1 MVGGL
6 SLPNAT
12 KRDFQDTTEL
22 HCSERMR
29 CKPSKITKIETKTCI
44 FWWTKI
50 PESPQLHSFR
60 IMFFCKGMWWNY
72 KMNGPARKSVK
83 SLGILVVSFCFDAIG
98 KHSAKYQV
106 ILSATLGFYV
116 NFNNTSLGFAVVS
129 RVLSF
134 RLRSSFRDLL
144 TWHLK
149 RTSVS
154 IWGSCRHSQVILM
167 KNAAS
172 KTANYG
178 ILNVRWYQKSWSK
191 TILYSFG
198 PKWSWCCCRSP
209 MWLALPV
216 EASKAD
222 GAGNCKEKIWIQGTT
237 LRLQTLD
244 TETFIAR
251 WSKFQ
256 NVIGSVILQGKAPGW
271 PVIFGWVNLKWLN
284 FDLGIHA

>member
-60 IMFFCKGMWWNY
+60 IMFFCKGIWWNY

-106 ILSATLGFYV
+106 ILSATLESCV
-116 NFNNTSLGFAVVS
+116 NLNNTSLRFAVVS
-129 RVLSF
+129 RVLPF

-149 RTSVS
+149 RSSVF

-172 KTANYG
+172 KTANY
-178 ILNVRWYQKSWSK
+178 IKLWDFKCQMVSKSWSK

-222 GAGNCKEKIWIQGTT
+222 GAGNWEQLGDCKPWIQG
-237 LRLQTLD
+237 
-244 TETFIAR
+244 TFIAR

-271 PVIFGWVNLKWLN
+271 PLIFGWVNLKWLN

>member
-44 FWWTKI
+44 FWWTKSQKVLNSI
-50 PESPQLHSFR
+50 HSESFLLMEFDGVIRFMDLPE
-60 IMFFCKGMWWNY
+60 
-72 KMNGPARKSVK
+72 KSVK

-134 RLRSSFRDLL
+134 RLCSSFRDLL

-172 KTANYG
+172 KTANSG
-178 ILNVRWYQKSWSK
+178 ILNVRWYQNHDPRPYCIHLDQSDPDVVA
-191 TILYSFG
+191 G
-198 PKWSWCCCRSP
+198 
-209 MWLALPV
+209 ALC
-216 EASKAD
+216 
-222 GAGNCKEKIWIQGTT
+222 G
-237 LRLQTLD
+237 
-244 TETFIAR
+244 
-251 WSKFQ
+251 
-256 NVIGSVILQGKAPGW
+256 
-271 PVIFGWVNLKWLN
+271 
-284 FDLGIHA
+284 